1 MTFLDAFEW
10 TWHTSLVCPG
20 VSEEILP
27 SDWLRPE
34 SSHLITTELYLISSY
49 YQNHHIKGS
58 TELQNVLPHKSFSF
72 SNSK

>member
-10 TWHTSLVCPG
+10 TWHTLLVCPG

-49 YQNHHIKGS
+49 
-58 TELQNVLPHKSFSF
+58 
-72 SNSK
+72 